1 MAAAIGGVKP
11 FLSARSTSAPAPS
24 RRCAVFQSCC
34 DVAISNGV
42 RPWVSCPFGSTWSI
56 RHNSMSESRWIVTAR
71 TSSLGEMEMRAG
83 GSGPSAVAQ
92 NNIKSTTPIRKTNR
106 LLNTRICRVGP
117 DIIQAVSSTVIGA
130 GLNCEPTFE
139 QAGIG
144 RIQLN
149 VACSVLSNFQP
160 MRLSILTLCVALS
173 TSFAAQPE
181 AVPTSTVPAAV
192 AEAGK
197 DVVHQLN
204 NAFAKVFETVA
215 PSVVIIEVSK
225 KNDIAESSPLDDLFF
240 QGAPDDNNQRR
251 NPGGPRPIQSE
262 GSGFIVRP
270 DGYIFTNF
278 HVVEGADKID
288 VKLRDGRNFSGRVV
302 GTDEKTDIAVV
313 KIDAKDLPVVQLG
326 DSDAVRVGQFAFAI
340 GAPFKLDYTFTYGV
354 VSGKGRSKLLQT
366 GAYSI
371 SDYLQTD
378 ASINPG
384 NSGGPLCDIDGKV
397 IGMNTL
403 INGLNRGLGFA
414 IPSNLANEIGQQ
426 LVAGKKIAR
435 PWLGIRIESVGDN
448 PNTRDLLKGIDK
460 GVVVRTIEADAP
472 ANKSDLRPFDVITK
486 VDGTPVTTDT
496 QLQREILK
504 KKIGQAVKLTV
515 WRKGQTI
522 EIPVTTGELPNEIA
536 RASNEIVPRE
546 QGRPEDAGK
555 LGLQVQDITKEMA
568 ERLRLGD
575 AHGVIV
581 TDVAD
586 NSIAA
591 AQGIER
597 EDVITEVD
605 GKPVKDVRSFRE
617 ALTKADP
624 KRGVLFYLDRQGSK
638 TFAVLKANGQ

>member
-1 MAAAIGGVKP
+1 
-11 FLSARSTSAPAPS
+11 
-24 RRCAVFQSCC
+24 
-34 DVAISNGV
+34 
-42 RPWVSCPFGSTWSI
+42 
-56 RHNSMSESRWIVTAR
+56 IVTAR
-71 TSSLGEMEMRAG
+71 TSSLGEMETRAG

-92 NNIKSTTPIRKTNR
+92 NNIKSTTPIRKTDR

-117 DIIQAVSSTVIGA
+117 DTIRAVSNTVIGA
-130 GLNCEPTFE
+130 GLNCEPAFE

-149 VACSVLSNFQP
+149 VACSGVSKFQP

-181 AVPTSTVPAAV
+181 VVPMPTVPAAV

-225 KNDIAESSPLDDLFF
+225 KNDISESSPLDDLFF
-240 QGAPDDNNQRR
+240 QGAPDENNQRR

-288 VKLRDGRNFSGRVV
+288 VKLRDGRNFSARVV
-302 GTDEKTDIAVV
+302 GTDEKSDIAVV

-340 GAPFKLDYTFTYGV
+340 GAPFRLDYTFTYGV
-354 VSGKGRSKLLQT
+354 ISGKGRSKLFQL
-366 GAYSI
+366 GGYSI

-384 NSGGPLCDIDGKV
+384 NSGGPLCDIDGNV

-403 INGLNRGLGFA
+403 INGMNRGLGFA
-414 IPSNLANEIGQQ
+414 IPINMAKEIGAE
-426 LVAGKKIAR
+426 LVAGHKIQR
-435 PWLGIRIESVGDN
+435 PWLGIRIETLGDD
-448 PNTRDLLKGIDK
+448 PTTRDLFKGADK

-472 ANKSDLRPFDVITK
+472 ASKSDLRPFDLITQ
-486 VDGTPVTTDT
+486 VDGTPIETDSE
-496 QLQREILK
+496 LQHEILK
-504 KKIGQAVKLTV
+504 KKIGQNVQLTV

-522 EIPVTTGELPNEIA
+522 RVPIKTGELPNEIA
-536 RASNEIVPRE
+536 RASNEPPRPA
-546 QGRPEDAGK
+546 QPERQEVGK
-555 LGLQVQDITKEMA
+555 FGLQVQELTKDVA
-568 ERLRLGD
+568 ERLHLPVEK
-575 AHGVIV
+575 GVVV
-581 TDVAD
+581 TDVED

-591 AQGIER
+591 AQDLQR

-605 GKPVKDVRSFRE
+605 GKPVKNVQSFRE
-617 ALTKADP
+617 ALNKADP
-624 KRGVLFYLDRQGSK
+624 KRGVLLYLDRKGSK
-638 TFAVLKANGQ
+638 TFAVLKAGG

>member
-1 MAAAIGGVKP
+1 
-11 FLSARSTSAPAPS
+11 
-24 RRCAVFQSCC
+24 
-34 DVAISNGV
+34 
-42 RPWVSCPFGSTWSI
+42 
-56 RHNSMSESRWIVTAR
+56 
-71 TSSLGEMEMRAG
+71 MEMRAG

-117 DIIQAVSSTVIGA
+117 DIIRAVSSTVIGA

-149 VACSVLSNFQP
+149 VACSLLSKFQP

-181 AVPTSTVPAAV
+181 AVPTQTVPAAA

-240 QGAPDDNNQRR
+240 QGPPDESNQRR

-262 GSGFIVRP
+262 GSGFIVRS

-288 VKLRDGRNFSGRVV
+288 VKLRDGRNFPARVV
-302 GTDEKTDIAVV
+302 GTDEKTDIAVI

-354 VSGKGRSKLLQT
+354 VSGKGRSKLFQT

-403 INGLNRGLGFA
+403 INGMNRGLGFA
-414 IPSNLANEIGQQ
+414 IPINMAKDIGGE
-426 LVAGKKIAR
+426 LIAGHKIVR
-435 PWLGIRIESVGDN
+435 PWLGIRIETVGDD
-448 PNTRDLLKGIDK
+448 PTIRELFKGADK

-472 ANKSDLRPFDVITK
+472 ASKSNLRPFDVITH
-486 VDGTPVTTDT
+486 VDGSAITSDS
-496 QLQREILK
+496 QLQHEILK
-504 KKIGQAVKLTV
+504 KKIGQSVELTV
-515 WRKGQTI
+515 WRKGQALKV
-522 EIPVTTGELPNEIA
+522 PVKTGELPDEIT
-536 RASNEIVPRE
+536 RASNQPIQPSEPKPSRDGGI
-546 QGRPEDAGK
+546 GK
-555 LGLQVQDITKEMA
+555 FGLQVQELTKDVA
-568 ERLRLGD
+568 ERLHL
-575 AHGVIV
+575 ASQQGVIV
-581 TDVAD
+581 TDVEE
-586 NSIAA
+586 NSLAA

-605 GKPVKDVRSFRE
+605 GKPVTNVQSFRD
-617 ALTKADP
+617 ALNKADP
-624 KRGVLFYLDRQGSK
+624 KRGVLLYLDRKGSR
-638 TFAVLKANGQ
+638 TFAVLKAGS